1 MMIREVEGRIT
12 ALGITAQ
19 FDPSVA
25 QMLASCESVKTYGA
39 RPLRREISSKIE
51 DAFSLW
57 MLDGKI
63 REGDHVLLFAVDGK
77 IEYLKLE
84 TGKKRG
90 IASLFVRLR
99 FACENRIA
107 FMLSK

>member
-1 MMIREVEGRIT
+1 MAYRYFAVDVGDKRVGLAVSD

-84 TGKKRG
+84 TEKSE
-90 IASLFVRLR
+90 A
-99 FACENRIA
+99 
-107 FMLSK
+107 